1 MGNVGGQLW
10 EFNVS
15 DNIDDSETLDAE
27 LRGEQ
32 WFDTGEIVSFGDY
45 AVISP
50 GVQIILDG
58 RPVSRFS

>member
-10 EFNVS
+10 EHNVS

>member
-10 EFNVS
+10 ELNVS

>member
-1 MGNVGGQLW
+1 M
-10 EFNVS
+10 S